1 MDVVNVLK
9 SRAQR
14 ERELLFKPPDYK
26 LIEEQAAERIE
37 TLEKLVN
44 DITSWYYIQ
53 MEKYHS
59 FNSKEPNLDEL
70 GKILKL

>member
-37 TLEKLVN
+37 TLENLVN
-44 DITSWYYIQ
+44 DITSWYKTQ
-53 MEKYHS
+53 NT
-59 FNSKEPNLDEL
+59 NSPNLDEL

>member
-1 MDVVNVLK
+1 MNVVSILK

-26 LIEEQAAERIE
+26 LVEEEAAERIE
-37 TLEKLVN
+37 TLENLIK
-44 DITSWYYIQ
+44 DIKSWYTVQ
-53 MEKYHS
+53 NTS
-59 FNSKEPNLDEL
+59 DPNLEEL

>member
-1 MDVVNVLK
+1 MDVVSVLK

-26 LIEEQAAERIE
+26 LVEEQAAERIE
-37 TLEKLVN
+37 TLENLVN
-44 DITSWYYIQ
+44 DIMSWYKTQI
-53 MEKYHS
+53 K
-59 FNSKEPNLDEL
+59 NNPNLDEL

>member
-1 MDVVNVLK
+1 MNVVSILK

-26 LIEEQAAERIE
+26 LVEEQAAERIE
-37 TLEKLVN
+37 TLENLVN
-44 DITSWYYIQ
+44 DITSWYKTQIT
-53 MEKYHS
+53 
-59 FNSKEPNLDEL
+59 NNPNLDEL

>member
-1 MDVVNVLK
+1 MNVVSILK

-26 LIEEQAAERIE
+26 LVEEEAAERIE
-37 TLEKLVN
+37 TLENLVR
-44 DITSWYYIQ
+44 DIKFWYTIQNTSD
-53 MEKYHS
+53 
-59 FNSKEPNLDEL
+59 PNLEEL

>member
-1 MDVVNVLK
+1 MNVVSILK

-26 LIEEQAAERIE
+26 LVEEQAAERIE
-37 TLEKLVN
+37 TLENLVN
-44 DITSWYYIQ
+44 DITSWYKTQ
-53 MEKYHS
+53 NT
-59 FNSKEPNLDEL
+59 NSPNLDEL